1 MSTSAVSG
9 EALAA
14 AAPPEMRQ
22 RQWRVLLGATMR
34 QWRSRIG
41 LAIFVLMVLIAIF
54 GPLIAPHPPT
64 AFVSAPNSPAGVNGL
79 LFGSDSLG
87 RDVWSRF
94 LYGGRTVLGMSIAST
109 IIGVGLGLTIG
120 LAAAYFRGWVDEVLM
135 RISDVFMAFPQIVL
149 ALLLLAAFGPSVP
162 LIIVVVGISTAPRV
176 ARVIRGAGL
185 QIVERDFIKS
195 AEAVGEP
202 RRRII
207 FGELLPNVTSPLMV
221 ELGLRL
227 TYSIGVIAAL
237 SFIGLGIQPPTA
249 DWGLMISENRLAVTV
264 QPWGVLLPVLAIA
277 LLTIGTNLLTDG
289 FARAAIGI
297 DRGGE

>member
-22 RQWRVLLGATMR
+22 RQWRVLLSATMR

-41 LAIFVLMVLIAIF
+41 LAIFVLMVLIALF

-64 AFVSAPNSPAGVNGL
+64 AFASAPNSPAGVNGL

-94 LYGGRTVLGMSIAST
+94 LYGGRTVLGMSLAST

-120 LAAAYFRGWVDEVLM
+120 LVAAYFSGWVDEVLM

-149 ALLLLAAFGPSVP
+149 ALLLMAAFGPSVP

-207 FGELLPNVTSPLMV
+207 FGELLPNVTSALMV

-227 TYSIGVIAAL
+227 TYSIGLIAAL
-237 SFIGLGIQPPTA
+237 SFIGLGIQPPNA

-264 QPWGVLLPVLAIA
+264 QPWGVLLPVIAIA

>member
-14 AAPPEMRQ
+14 ASPPEMRQ
-22 RQWRVLLGATMR
+22 RQWRVLLRATMS

-41 LAIFVLMVLIAIF
+41 LAIVVVMVLIAIF
-54 GPLIAPHPPT
+54 GPLIAPHQPT
-64 AFVSAPNSPAGVNGL
+64 AFVSAPNSPAGQNGL

-94 LYGGRTVLGMSIAST
+94 LYGGRTVLGMSLAST
-109 IIGVGLGLTIG
+109 IIGVGLGLVVG
-120 LAAAYFRGWVDEVLM
+120 LTAAYFGGAIDEVLM

-149 ALLLLAAFGPSVP
+149 ALLLVAAFGPNVP
-162 LIIVVVGISTAPRV
+162 LIILIVGISTAPRV
-176 ARVIRGAGL
+176 ARVIRGAAQ

-207 FGELLPNVTSPLMV
+207 FGEVLPNVTSPLLV
-221 ELGLRL
+221 EVGLRL
-227 TYSIGVIAAL
+227 TYSIGLIAAL
-237 SFIGLGIQPPTA
+237 NFIGDGLQPPTS
-249 DWGLMISENRLAVTV
+249 DWGLMINENRLAVTV
-264 QPWGVLLPVLAIA
+264 QPWGVLLPVLALA

-289 FARAAIGI
+289 YARAAIGL
-297 DRGGE
+297 DRGE

>member
-22 RQWRVLLGATMR
+22 RQWRVLLRATMR

-41 LAIFVLMVLIAIF
+41 LAIFVLMVLLAIF

-64 AFVSAPNSPAGVNGL
+64 AFASAPNSPAGQNGL
-79 LFGSDSLG
+79 LFGADSLG

-94 LYGGRTVLGMSIAST
+94 LYGGRTVLGMSLAST

-120 LAAAYFRGWVDEVLM
+120 LAAAYFRGWIDEVLM

-149 ALLLLAAFGPSVP
+149 ALLLMAAFGPSVP

-176 ARVIRGAGL
+176 ARVIRGAAL
-185 QIVERDFIKS
+185 QIVERDFVKS

-237 SFIGLGIQPPTA
+237 SFIGEGIQPPTA

-289 FARAAIGI
+289 YARAAIGL
-297 DRGGE
+297 DRGE

>member
-41 LAIFVLMVLIAIF
+41 LAIFVLMVLIALF

-79 LFGSDSLG
+79 PFGSDSLG

-94 LYGGRTVLGMSIAST
+94 LYGGRTVLGMSLAST
-109 IIGVGLGLTIG
+109 LIGVGLGLTIG

-149 ALLLLAAFGPSVP
+149 ALLLMAAFGPSVP
-162 LIIVVVGISTAPRV
+162 LIIAVVGISTAPRV

-185 QIVERDFIKS
+185 SIVERDFIKS

-221 ELGLRL
+221 EVGLRL
-227 TYSIGVIAAL
+227 TYSIGVIAGL
-237 SFIGLGIQPPTA
+237 SFIGVGIQAPTA

-277 LLTIGTNLLTDG
+277 LLTIGTNLVTDG
-289 FARAAIGI
+289 IARAAIGL
-297 DRGGE
+297 DRRET

>member
-9 EALAA
+9 EALAT

-41 LAIFVLMVLIAIF
+41 LAIFLLMVFIAIF
-54 GPLIAPHPPT
+54 GPLIAPHSPT
-64 AFVSAPNSPAGVNGL
+64 VFVSAPNSPAGQNGL
-79 LFGSDSLG
+79 LFGADSLG

-94 LYGGRTVLGMSIAST
+94 LYGGRSVLGMSVAST

-120 LAAAYFRGWVDEVLM
+120 LAAAYFSGWVDEVLM

-149 ALLLLAAFGPSVP
+149 ALLLVAAFGPSVP
-162 LIIVVVGISTAPRV
+162 LIILVVGISTAPRV

-237 SFIGLGIQPPTA
+237 SFIGEGIQPPHA
-249 DWGLMISENRLAVTV
+249 DWGLMIYENRLAVTV

-289 FARAAIGI
+289 FARAAIGL
-297 DRGGE
+297 DRGE